1 MKTYII
7 LFDKR
12 YALIVKVLN
21 YFYMLNKA
29 IKHYVKEWWTL
40 GLKLSIILK
49 ENHFTIS
56 ELTLKETYTLKGEN
70 SYTIEIAKLKNSIF
84 SDFKMQFKT
93 E

>member
-1 MKTYII
+1 
-7 LFDKR
+7 
-12 YALIVKVLN
+12 
-21 YFYMLNKA
+21 MLNKA

-49 ENHFTIS
+49 ENHLTIS

-70 SYTIEIAKLKNSIF
+70 SYKIEIAKLKNSIF
-84 SDFKMQFKT
+84 SDFKKQFKT